1 MLAVRINN
9 KKPAEATTFGPFF
22 VEGSPRFESG
32 DDISGGTSGGPCF
45 VQGRVLSVE
54 GEPIP
59 DARIEVWQA
68 DEEGATISGR

>member
-9 KKPAEATTFGPFF
+9 KKPAEATIFGPFF